1 MFVEIL
7 CFMLIGA
14 FTGLAAGLLG
24 IGGGLIIVPF
34 SLIVF
39 EILSADNGI
48 VIPYEHQV
56 HIAIAT
62 SLATIIFTALSSIY
76 SQQKKKAID
85 WSVFWLLAPGI
96 LLGAFLGAWV
106 ASFIP
111 RTPLLILFASFVLV
125 VSLKMWFGWS
135 PHARKP
141 LPDWPG
147 MSFVGGLIGVISAI
161 VGIGGGT
168 MTVPFLNRGNI
179 TIQRAVAISSA
190 LGLPIAISGTL
201 GFFWSSLQMPLF
213 KEGLPETAVMTY
225 DLFVGYIY
233 LPAFFSIISLSM
245 LTAKVGVYLSHRLS
259 KQMLSRIFS
268 VLLFVL
274 SVKLYLSIIM
284 PGA

>member
-1 MFVEIL
+1 MLIEIL

-39 EILSADNGI
+39 EVLDVNNGL
-48 VIPYEHQV
+48 YEHQV
-56 HIAIAT
+56 HVAIAT

-76 SQQKKKAID
+76 SQQKKKTID

-96 LLGAFLGAWV
+96 LLGAFMGAWV
-106 ASFIP
+106 ASYIP
-111 RTPLLILFASFVLV
+111 RIPLLILFASFVLI

-141 LPDWPG
+141 LPGWPG
-147 MSFVGGLIGVISAI
+147 MSIVAVFIGIISAI

-201 GFFWSSLQMPLF
+201 GFFWSSLDLPLF
-213 KEGLPETAVMTY
+213 QEGVQQTDVMNHNY
-225 DLFVGYIY
+225 FFGYIY

-245 LTAKVGVYLSHRLS
+245 LTAKYGVHLSHRLS

-268 VLLFVL
+268 ILLFVL
-274 SVKLYLSIIM
+274 SIKLYLSIAM
-284 PGA
+284 PG